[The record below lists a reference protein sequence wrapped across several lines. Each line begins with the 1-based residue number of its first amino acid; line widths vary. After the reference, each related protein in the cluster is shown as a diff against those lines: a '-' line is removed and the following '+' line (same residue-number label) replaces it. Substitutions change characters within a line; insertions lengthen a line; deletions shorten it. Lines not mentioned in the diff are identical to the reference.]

1 MKCKHCGREIVRI
14 RSSMSGIVGVYEGP
28 VTYWPRRDGEEV
40 EVMTPNGIEDYKSL
54 TGEIND
60 AEGIGYLPHTCHL
73 LHLIYKGRD
82 SWSRPVYEAPDG
94 TLYVDVDPRADR
106 KPDICTKQGNAFDG
120 EPCDPVEGDFN
131 FIPKRDTW

>member
-1 MKCKHCGREIVRI
+1 MKCRHCGREIVRI
-14 RSSMSGIVGVYEGP
+14 RTMSGFAACDFPE
-28 VTYWPRRDGEEV
+28 VTYWPMRQGEERTLL
-40 EVMTPNGIEDYKSL
+40 TPNGQTIYKSL
-54 TGEIND
+54 TGEKND

-120 EPCDPVEGDFN
+120 EPCDPVGADFD
-131 FIPKRDTW
+131 FIPRRDTW